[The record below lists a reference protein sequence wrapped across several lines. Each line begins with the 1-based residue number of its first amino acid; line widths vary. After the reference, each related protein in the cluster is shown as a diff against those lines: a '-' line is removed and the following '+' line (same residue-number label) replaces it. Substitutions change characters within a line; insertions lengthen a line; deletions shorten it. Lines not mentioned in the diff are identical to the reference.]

1 VSSRTKG
8 KDGAQRQQ
16 QRVEDFMDEEDL
28 REAEE
33 SRLLQTTEDF
43 AGFGT
48 VPDPSR
54 RDTLIDIFRPSG
66 ESMGTR
72 LLKRMGWKE
81 GQGIGPRVQRSADLG
96 EGQYTGKLHSFAPS
110 DTPVVE
116 LGQKH
121 DTKGLG
127 FQGPGI
133 SVKDKFKPSSSAQH
147 RDNVDKDDSLVGPAA
162 TARFESLTRTK
173 PKSRKGGFGVGVLND
188 TGSDDEDPYSM
199 GPKISYNKTIGGEK
213 ATKKVSRANPL
224 VRSKPV
230 LLSKEVSR
238 IRNLSRRCHDGRL
251 PLDGFVLGDDLDGI
265 KSLSLREE
273 KYKPPP
279 VPDGWVSAFSSDV
292 SPSAAQQPG
301 LVNKAVLRPDHTSKS
316 RGQALGETPLPG
328 KSVFDFMSASAR
340 DRLASATGRTDFPPA
355 LGEVPSGS
363 ASTQTTR
370 SLQDLVPK
378 LEQDVALQA
387 LSRSTGEARGW
398 MPYAEDLDKRERYRA
413 FLEIRAGLRSSS
425 QGDELPQRAPGMKQ
439 DDWVHELQ
447 EFARAAEVF
456 RPVSGLMASRFTSST
471 LGASQKDTS
480 SDEGELLRQKRSK
493 PEDPAEAAA
502 RMGMYGPMTR
512 STINFYPTRLLCKR
526 FGVPMPEIRTRS
538 PGPSDLPSAQSA
550 SESFYSAGYH
560 HQDNSI
566 VKQQP
571 SPPDISAQVEIMAPN
586 SAPQSNEGPV
596 DLDRNET
603 LEQEKPGMALFKAVF
618 GSDDEDDDD
627 ED

>member
-1 VSSRTKG
+1 VSSRNKG

-33 SRLLQTTEDF
+33 SRALQTSEDF

-48 VPDPSR
+48 IADHSN
-54 RDTLIDIFRPSG
+54 RDTLVDIFRPNG

-81 GQGIGPRVQRSADLG
+81 GQGIGPRVQRRADLG
-96 EGQYTGKLHSFAPS
+96 EGQYTGKLLSFAPS

-121 DTKGLG
+121 DMKGLG
-127 FQGPGI
+127 FEGTGN
-133 SVKDKFKPSSSAQH
+133 SVEDKFGRSAKFQSTS
-147 RDNVDKDDSLVGPAA
+147 NVDEDETPARSA
-162 TARFESLTRTK
+162 AMPLFESLARAK

-230 LLSKEVSR
+230 LLSKETSR
-238 IRNLSRRCHDGRL
+238 IRNALRRCHDGRL
-251 PLDGFVLGDDLDGI
+251 PLDGFVLGNDLDGME
-265 KSLSLREE
+265 SLSLREE
-273 KYKPPP
+273 KYKPAP
-279 VPDGWVSAFSSDV
+279 VPDGWVSAFV
-292 SPSAAQQPG
+292 SAAEQHEAT
-301 LVNKAVLRPDHTSKS
+301 KEAATRPDHTSRS
-316 RGQALGETPLPG
+316 RGQALGEAPLPG
-328 KSVFDFMSASAR
+328 KSVFDFLSASAR
-340 DRLASATGRTDFPPA
+340 DRLATASGRTDLPPG
-355 LGEVPSGS
+355 LGEAPSGS
-363 ASTQTTR
+363 GASNKIMR

-378 LEQDVALQA
+378 LDQDAALQA
-387 LSRSTGEARGW
+387 LSRSRGERQGW
-398 MPYAEDLDKRERYRA
+398 MPYAEDLDKRERYKI
-413 FLEIRAGLRSSS
+413 FLEIRAGLRSTS
-425 QGDELPQRAPGMKQ
+425 QGDELPERAPGMNQ
-439 DDWVHELQ
+439 EDWVHELQ

-456 RPVSGLMASRFTSST
+456 RPVSGLMASRFTSSAVS
-471 LGASQKDTS
+471 GS
-480 SDEGELLRQKRSK
+480 SMDPSADEGELLRQKRSK
-493 PEDPAEAAA
+493 PEDPAENAA

-512 STINFYPTRLLCKR
+512 SVINFYPTRLLCKR
-526 FGVPMPEIRTRS
+526 FGVPMPEIRNRS
-538 PGPSDLPSAQSA
+538 PDAPDLSSAQTA
-550 SESFYSAGYH
+550 TKHFQSAGYER
-560 HQDNSI
+560 QDNHT
-566 VKQQP
+566 VKQQ
-571 SPPDISAQVEIMAPN
+571 SSATDLSTQVDDLVS
-586 SAPQSNEGPV
+586 SAAMQSNEGVV

-627 ED
+627 DED